1 MLKNYAEKNAEMAAE
16 QNAMQQVCLALKT
29 HLQSPEVVEAV
40 TAAMVSLSLD
50 GENVG
55 VMV

>member
-1 MLKNYAEKNAEMAAE
+1 MAAE